1 LSANVKSKPM
11 RRVIQI
17 LFVFIIIIL
26 GYLIVDSIMEPIR
39 FNQEVERREKA
50 TIDRLVDIRE
60 AQKAYKDI
68 YKRYTSSFDTLIAFL
83 DTGSFAVVKAIG
95 TIPEEWLEELG
106 FDKARE
112 RALKE
117 GVISREVTR
126 VPVLDSLFGPTYPVD
141 SLRYVPNTDGVE
153 FTMESGELLTSSN
166 LLVQVVEV
174 SVLYDDLLAG
184 LDKQLVVNYKDER
197 MKIVGFEGVKFGSL
211 EEGTLTGNWE

>member
-1 LSANVKSKPM
+1 M

-17 LFVFIIIIL
+17 LFVLIIIIL
-26 GYLIVDSIMEPIR
+26 GYLIVESIMEPIR
-39 FNQEVERREKA
+39 FNQEVEVREQA
-50 TIDRLVDIRE
+50 TIKRLIDIRE

-68 YKRYTSSFDTLIAFL
+68 YKRYTASFDTLISFL

-95 TIPEEWLEELG
+95 EIPEEWLDELG
-106 FDKARE
+106 FEKARE

-117 GVISREVTR
+117 GVISRETSR
-126 VPVLDSLFGPTYPVD
+126 VPVLDSLLGAGYPID
-141 SLRYVPNTDGVE
+141 SLRYVPYTDDVE
-153 FTMESGELLTSSN
+153 FTMESSEILTSSN

-174 SVLYDDLLAG
+174 SVLYDDLLNG
-184 LDKQLVVNYKDER
+184 MDEQLIVNYKDER